1 MRVITNT
8 VPIIISVV
16 AMHCAVIAYGW
27 RSIAPQMDISGE
39 QLTYVDFVSEP
50 AMANYSAVSESVST
64 ERTTESLSS
73 QDVVKHQ
80 EPPSIQNQRTSP
92 TEAPQRQQVDPVV
105 SKNEA
110 ELKSP
115 KSSNAGSSSESN
127 AVNTANHNG
136 RNASNSRPTGRGSSS
151 ATTGGGSGNEIVP
164 ATHIGGHLN
173 NPPPPLPRLSL
184 ENGEQGSVGLRVQV
198 SAEGRAMSVV
208 VSKSSG
214 FPRLDRAAKTAVE
227 KYRFRPATRGGVPI
241 PFSYDFSIN
250 FSFK

>member
-27 RSIAPQMDISGE
+27 RSIAPQMDIFGE
-39 QLTYVDFVSEP
+39 QLTYVDFVSDS
-50 AMANYSAVSESVST
+50 AMANHSAVSESVST
-64 ERTTESLSS
+64 ERTTASLSS
-73 QDVVKHQ
+73 QEVMKHQ

-92 TEAPQRQQVDPVV
+92 IEVPQHQQVDPVV

-115 KSSNAGSSSESN
+115 KPSNVGSSSESN

-136 RNASNSRPTGRGSSS
+136 PNANNSSPNGRGSGS
-151 ATTGGGSGNEIVP
+151 ATTGAGSGNEIIP

-173 NPPPPLPRLSL
+173 NPHPPYPPLSL
-184 ENGEQGSVGLRVQV
+184 ENDEKGSVGLRVQV
-198 SAEGRAMSVV
+198 SAEGRAMSVE

-241 PFSYDFSIN
+241 PFTYTFSIN

>member
-1 MRVITNT
+1 MQVINNT

-27 RSIAPQMDISGE
+27 RSIDPQMDISGE
-39 QLTYVDFVSEP
+39 QLTYVEFVSEP
-50 AMANYSAVSESVST
+50 AMANHSAVSESVST

-73 QDVVKHQ
+73 QEVMKHQ
-80 EPPSIQNQRTSP
+80 EPPSVQNQRTSP
-92 TEAPQRQQVDPVV
+92 TEAPQRQQADPVV

-136 RNASNSRPTGRGSSS
+136 RNASNSSLNGRGSSS
-151 ATTGGGSGNEIVP
+151 ATGGGSGNEVIP

-184 ENGEQGSVGLRVQV
+184 ENDEKGSVGLRVQV
-198 SAEGRAMSVV
+198 SADGRAMSVV

-241 PFSYDFSIN
+241 PFTYTFSIN

>member
-39 QLTYVDFVSEP
+39 QLTYVDFVLEP

-64 ERTTESLSS
+64 ERTKEFLSS

-80 EPPSIQNQRTSP
+80 ESPSVQNQRTS
-92 TEAPQRQQVDPVV
+92 TEPQLQQADPVV

-115 KSSNAGSSSESN
+115 KLSNAGSSSESN

-136 RNASNSRPTGRGSSS
+136 PNASNSSLNGRGSSS
-151 ATTGGGSGNEIVP
+151 ATTGGGSGNDIVP

-173 NPPPPLPRLSL
+173 NPRPPLPRLSL
-184 ENGEQGSVGLRVQV
+184 EKDEQGSVGLRVQV